1 MSRRGAVRAS
11 QRGAVSLR
19 WRGGWRAVGVPVL
32 VAALLLGACGTPRSG
47 VLGAAPT
54 APPHSTPPAGGPTSA
69 PTPPSGPPPSPVATR
84 TAPRPP
90 APTATATRRPDPV
103 TIELWYVRNGL
114 LVPTRR
120 TRPATLTTSRLAL
133 TELAAGPTPAEAAT
147 GMVTLLPAGVEV
159 TRITDG
165 VATLGPVPS
174 GNDPAERRRL
184 REAQVVWT
192 LTQFP
197 TVRQV
202 RFPGGAPVGR
212 ADYPDLLAPIVV
224 TAPSVGERVT
234 APLTVTGT
242 ADVFEA
248 TVSIRVLDAAGR
260 EVATGFGT
268 ASCGSGCRGAY
279 RLVVGWRTARE
290 QHGTIEVYE
299 VSPRDGARINTVA
312 VPVIL
317 APTGS

>member
-1 MSRRGAVRAS
+1 MSRRGAVGVGR
-11 QRGAVSLR
+11 
-19 WRGGWRAVGVPVL
+19 RGGWRAVGVPVL

-47 VLGAAPT
+47 VLGTAPT
-54 APPHSTPPAGGPTSA
+54 APPPSPPPTARPSA
-69 PTPPSGPPPSPVATR
+69 ASTPPSGPPTGPTPSAAATR

-90 APTATATRRPDPV
+90 APTSAGTRRPEPV
-103 TIELWYVRNGL
+103 TIELWYVRSGL

-120 TRPATLTTSRLAL
+120 TRPATVTTSRLAL

-159 TRITDG
+159 TRIADG
-165 VATLGPVPS
+165 VATLGPVPW
-174 GNDPAERRRL
+174 GDDPAERRRL

-224 TAPSVGERVT
+224 TAPSVGDRVT

-260 EVATGFGT
+260 EVATGFGA

-299 VSPRDGARINTVA
+299 VSARDGSRTHTVA

-317 APTGS
+317 APSGS